1 MNEVTQKMV
10 QSVKWYSAE
19 LIRQKVENEYQ
30 AGRAIAQKKRPLLA
44 QYQKEYNIDWDN
56 VQKGEAIKSKA
67 LWTNRQLFV
76 SALYK
81 NKPVVTFEW
90 RKQGDSEYADTW
102 NKLIKFDFDELEED
116 QISRNKICDL
126 VDYGI
131 YLAVDEGWDKITES
145 PKKRLYS
152 PLCWIPDPNFDIVK
166 GFNFHGFEL
175 NLTESDIN
183 GLYQNTDLM
192 LTDRELEELKE
203 KLWEEYS
210 PTLRNWA
217 DGLGMW
223 FMYQTIPSP
232 LRTYSVYR
240 HFTKLN
246 NRWYLTEWANERSLL
261 IRCEAIEPVRNE
273 EKKDPRNIPCPVV
286 HSWFT
291 PKNGDPYGVCV
302 WDIARDNQF
311 TEEQV
316 LNLIFNKVNEE
327 TFAGITLFNNGY
339 IKGSE
344 LAKKTV
350 WKRKYIPVDDLPMNK
365 KLVENI
371 PTQTT
376 PTTDGYNLKNI
387 IDAKSAKEIWFDEQ
401 SIWVSTPGSQ
411 TATEIQTLQ
420 GNQNVR
426 LNTIY
431 KIFLWWEKRYW
442 DILWYR
448 SYQKNFKMNSEKN
461 ITLNNG
467 YGSVVY
473 TVMGKDLNMKK
484 DLHLRIVSI
493 LEKNE
498 QDELKKSAIMASYN
512 PLMQMANEFGKIQ
525 LTREFAVTVWMDKEV
540 VNQVFDYP
548 DEYHK
553 AMSDL
558 ELLNNNEEVG
568 EITNMAENH
577 KVFIQIYQQA
587 IDTPAKEK
595 AISARKRALILSG
608 QQAMAN
614 AMIQGAWGDMNAS
627 TNQLVSN
634 YISQQNQ
641 ANNQP
646 RVLGTNADV
655 QNGTE

>member
-10 QSVKWYSAE
+10 QSVKGYSAD
-19 LIRQKVENEYQ
+19 LIREKVENEFQ
-30 AGRAIAQKKRPLLA
+30 AWRAVAQKKRPLLA
-44 QYQKEYNIDWDN
+44 KYLEEYNIDGDN
-56 VQKGEAIKSKA
+56 VEKWEPIKSKA

-81 NKPVVTFEW
+81 NKPIVTFEG
-90 RKQGDSEYADTW
+90 RKQWDSEYADTW
-102 NKLIKFDFDELEED
+102 NKLIKFDFEELEED
-116 QISRNKICDL
+116 QISYNKICDL
-126 VDYGI
+126 VDFWI
-131 YLAVDEGWDKITES
+131 YLAVDEGWDKNTES
-145 PKKRLYS
+145 PKRKVYS

-183 GLYQNTDLM
+183 GLYQNTELM
-192 LTDRELEELKE
+192 LTDKELEELKE
-203 KLWEEYS
+203 KLWDEYN
-210 PTLRNWA
+210 PALKGWA
-217 DGLGMW
+217 DGFGMW
-223 FMYQTIPSP
+223 FKYDITPSP

-246 NRWYLTEWANERSLL
+246 NRWYLTERANERTLL
-261 IRCEAIEPVRNE
+261 IRCEVIEAVRSE
-273 EKKDPRNIPCPVV
+273 EKKDSRNIPCPVV
-286 HSWFT
+286 HSWFI

-327 TFAGITLFNNGY
+327 TFAGITLYNNWY

-344 LAKKTV
+344 IAKKVV
-350 WKRKYIPVDDLPMNK
+350 WKRKYIPVDDLPINK
-365 KLVENI
+365 KLIENI

-387 IDAKSAKEIWFDEQ
+387 IDTKSAKEIWFDEQ

-411 TATEIQTLQ
+411 TATEVQTLQ

-442 DILWYR
+442 DVLWYR
-448 SYQKNFKMNSEKN
+448 LYQKNFKMNSQKN
-461 ITLNNG
+461 ITLNNW
-467 YGSVVY
+467 YGSIVY

-493 LEKNE
+493 LDKNE
-498 QDELKKSAIMASYN
+498 KDELKKSAIMAAYN
-512 PLMQMANEFGKIQ
+512 PLMQMASPFWKIL
-525 LTREFAVTVWMDKEV
+525 LTREFSITVWMDKEL
-540 VNQVFDYP
+540 VNQAFDYP
-548 DEYHK
+548 DEYHQ
-553 AMSDL
+553 AMSDV
-558 ELLNNNEEVG
+558 ELLNNNEDVG
-568 EITNMAENH
+568 EITNMSENH
-577 KVFIQIYQQA
+577 KIYIQIYQQA

-595 AISARKRALILSG
+595 AINARKRALILSG
-608 QQAMAN
+608 QQAMSN
-614 AMIQGAWGDMNAS
+614 AMVQWAGDGMNAS

-646 RVLGTNADV
+646 RVLGTNSD
-655 QNGTE
+655 QNNGTE